1 MEHES
6 ELIERAKQGD
16 DDAFCHLLRL
26 HQAQVH
32 AYIGRYLRSKDVVED
47 LSQEVFLKA
56 HLNLSSF
63 RKESS
68 LRVWLL
74 GIARNEMLTHF
85 RDEERRRLRER
96 KTLRSAVDGWLAKG
110 IESNSSDPAEQ
121 VRRMVALEDCMQNL
135 PEHSAGLVTDVYF
148 KGKSTGE
155 IARHTNRQ
163 VGAVSMI
170 LLRIRQ
176 ALRRCIE
183 LRLTATGAQS

>member
-1 MEHES
+1 MEQEAD
-6 ELIERAKQGD
+6 LIERARQGS
-16 DDAFCHLLRL
+16 DDAFCQLLRL

-32 AYIGRYLRSKDVVED
+32 AYIGRYIRSKDVVED
-47 LSQEVFLKA
+47 LAQEVFLKA

-63 RKESS
+63 RQESS

-74 GIARNEMLTHF
+74 GIARNETLTYL
-85 RDEERRRLRER
+85 RDEERRRSRER
-96 KTLRSAVDGWLAKG
+96 KTLRSAVDDWLAKG

-121 VRRMVALEDCMQNL
+121 VRRMAALEECIHHL

-148 KGKSTGE
+148 KGRSTGE
-155 IARHTNRQ
+155 IARQTERQ
-163 VGAVSMI
+163 VGAVSMT